1 MGASPHAP
9 TAARVNLAAAPH
21 RILIV
26 RTSAIGDIVFASP
39 IAAALRRAYP
49 HAYIA
54 WLVESGLE
62 QLIAADP
69 AVDQVVSW
77 PRRQWA
83 SLRKAGRMVAWMR
96 AVKAF
101 RDQLHAQRFDLAL
114 DLQGLLKSGLL
125 TRLSG
130 APQRLGLGS
139 REGSALLMTGT
150 VEIGGPIERIS
161 SEYLHFAQRL
171 GLDAGDFVPGLYT
184 GAAQRDRAAGLL
196 RARGVHEA
204 YAVLAPF
211 TTRAQKHWFEDAW
224 QALAPQV
231 AQAFGLRVVMLGGPA
246 DHDAAAR
253 IAAGAPQLVDLVGQ
267 TSLGEAAAVIESAAL
282 VIGVDTG
289 LTHMGI
295 GFDRPTVAIFGSTRP
310 YLDAARRNAEVIW
323 LGLHCSPCRRHPTC
337 NGAFTCL
344 RDIRPAQVLDAARRV
359 LAVQRAE

>member
-1 MGASPHAP
+1 MRRSPNAP
-9 TAARVNLAAAPH
+9 AAERVRPATAPL

-49 HAYIA
+49 HAHIA

-69 AVDQVVSW
+69 AVDQVMSW

-171 GLDAGDFVPGLYT
+171 GLEAGDFVPSLYT
-184 GAAQRDRAAGLL
+184 ADAQRNSAAGLL
-196 RARGVHEA
+196 RERGVHEA
-204 YAVLAPF
+204 YAVCAPF

-224 QALAPQV
+224 QALAPQIV
-231 AQAFGLRVVMLGGPA
+231 ETLGLRPVMLGGPA
-246 DHDAAAR
+246 DRDAAAR
-253 IAAGAPQLVDLVGQ
+253 IAAGAPQIVDLVGR
-267 TSLGEAAAVIESAAL
+267 TSLGEAAAMIEGAAL

-310 YLDAARRNAEVIW
+310 YLDTGRRNAEVIW
-323 LGLHCSPCRRHPTC
+323 LGMNCSPCRRHPTC

-344 RDIRPAQVLDAARRV
+344 RDIRPPRVLEAARRV
-359 LAVQRAE
+359 LAVEPVA

>member
-1 MGASPHAP
+1 MSAP
-9 TAARVNLAAAPH
+9 PS

-49 HAYIA
+49 HAHIA
-54 WLVESGLE
+54 WLVEAGLE
-62 QLIAADP
+62 QLVAADP
-69 AVDQVVSW
+69 AVDEVLSW

-83 SLRKAGRMVAWMR
+83 ALRKSGHTVAWMR
-96 AVKAF
+96 AVKTF
-101 RDQLHAQRFDLAL
+101 RDHLHAQRFDLAL

-130 APQRLGLGS
+130 APQRIGLGS
-139 REGSALLMTGT
+139 REGSALLMTRT
-150 VEIGGPIERIS
+150 VEIGGPNERIS

-171 GLDAGDFVPGLYT
+171 GLDAGDFVPTLHT
-184 GAAQRDRAAGLL
+184 GAAQRERAGALL
-196 RARGVHEA
+196 RERGVQGG
-204 YAVLAPF
+204 YAVFAPF

-224 QALAPQV
+224 QALSPQV
-231 AQAFGLRVVMLGGPA
+231 DALGLRPVMLGGPT
-246 DHDAAAR
+246 DRDSAAR
-253 IAAGAPQLVDLVGQ
+253 IAVGATHVVDMVGQ
-267 TSLGEAAAVIESAAL
+267 TSLGEAAAIIERAAL

-310 YLDAARRNAEVIW
+310 YLDAGRRNAEVIW
-323 LGLHCSPCRRHPTC
+323 LGLDCSPCRRHPTC

-344 RDIRPAQVLDAARRV
+344 RDIRPARVIEAARRV
-359 LAVQRAE
+359 LAVGSGA

>member
-1 MGASPHAP
+1 MAMLEPPS
-9 TAARVNLAAAPH
+9 

-49 HAYIA
+49 HAHIA
-54 WLVESGLE
+54 WLVEAGLE

-69 AVDQVVSW
+69 AVNEVLSW

-83 SLRKAGRMVAWMR
+83 TLRRTGRTVEWMR

-101 RDQLHAQRFDLAL
+101 RDFLRAQRFDLAL

-130 APQRLGLGS
+130 APQRIGLGS
-139 REGSALLMTGT
+139 REGSALLMTRT

-171 GLDAGDFVPGLYT
+171 GLDGGDFVPTLHAS
-184 GAAQRDRAAGLL
+184 AAHRDRAEALL
-196 RARGVHEA
+196 GERGVHGP
-204 YAVLAPF
+204 YAVFAPF

-224 QALAPQV
+224 QELAPQV
-231 AQAFGLRVVMLGGPA
+231 AALGLRPVMLGGPA
-246 DHDAAAR
+246 DRDAAAR
-253 IAAGAPQLVDLVGQ
+253 IAAGAQHIVDIVGQ
-267 TSLGEAAAVIESAAL
+267 TSLGEAAATIERAAL

-310 YLDAARRNAEVIW
+310 YLDAGRRNAEVIW
-323 LGLHCSPCRRHPTC
+323 LGMHCSPCRRHPTC

-344 RDIRPAQVLDAARRV
+344 RDIRPARVIEAARRV
-359 LAVQRAE
+359 LAVGSGR